1 MAAAVDCR
9 EGRPKKRRNR
19 RYCCVY
25 KCHTEE
31 GYDPNI
37 IFYSFPS
44 KPYEKERRQRWIQAV
59 RRERYLVKLSQWTS
73 WKKSV
78 IGTRKCQ
85 LILHC
90 LAHPLPIRTW
100 DVKRIQCQQH

>member
-44 KPYEKERRQRWIQAV
+44 KPYEKERWQRWIQAV
-59 RRERYLVKLSQWTS
+59 RRERWSARFRPGAPPAAVTGCTERGQNPDTQLQPQSQGQQAS
-73 WKKSV
+73 WEYV
-78 IGTRKCQ
+78 
-85 LILHC
+85 
-90 LAHPLPIRTW
+90 AA
-100 DVKRIQCQQH
+100 